1 MLYPTPHAAKAIV
14 AQMDRKAD
22 CTDAMEGFTEIAGD
36 ELADGSWTFVAY
48 FTTDWEGPNSDHPG
62 QADYYEATCKMIGA
76 WAYDP
81 DAETVITFAGNR
93 GELVEVIGRAVVDGW
108 ERGMGQHLCESGPGD
123 NGDDAYDFWKDC
135 A

>member
-1 MLYPTPHAAKAIV
+1 MMYPTPHAAKAII
-14 AQMDRKAD
+14 AQLDRKAD

-48 FTTDWEGPNSDHPG
+48 FTTDWDGPITSDDCDG
-62 QADYYEATCKMIGA
+62 TYWEATCKLIGA

-81 DAETVITFAGNR
+81 DAETIITFAGNR
-93 GELVEVIGRAVVDGW
+93 DELVEVIGQAVVDGW
-108 ERGMGQHLCESGPGD
+108 ESGMGQHLGESGPGD

>member
-1 MLYPTPHAAKAIV
+1 MHPTPHAAKAII
-14 AQMDRKAD
+14 AQMDGKAD

-36 ELADGSWTFVAY
+36 ELPDGSWTFVAY
-48 FTTDWEGPNSDHPG
+48 FTTDWEGPITSDDRDG
-62 QADYYEATCKMIGA
+62 TYWEATCKLIGA

-93 GELVEVIGRAVVDGW
+93 AELVDAIGQAIVDGW
-108 ERGMGQHLCESGPGD
+108 ESDMGQRLGESGPGD